1 VNNTNIDILKELSQ
15 NSPKYIPPPQDAKF
29 AGAVL
34 FPYSGELM
42 GVGPE
47 RLKLSKL
54 NDGQRDC
61 ILMFTKIASPLIET
75 QGLEPLNFLSCD
87 GAEVIVI
94 GRALHTLILIKS
106 GKVTECWTTLQS
118 EAEARCEMCN
128 RPIDSKKED
137 F

>member
-1 VNNTNIDILKELSQ
+1 MNKPNIDPLEELAR

-47 RLKLSKL
+47 RLKCSKL

-61 ILMFTKIASPLIET
+61 ILMFTKIASPLIEP
-75 QGLEPLNFLSCD
+75 QGLEPLNSLSCD

-94 GRALHTLILIKS
+94 GRALHTLVIFKNEKIT
-106 GKVTECWTTLQS
+106 GCWTTLQS
-118 EAEARCEMCN
+118 EAEARCEKCN
-128 RPIDSKKED
+128 RPKED